1 MNKFIIFI
9 IVSLFSLSADAQEYK
24 VTMFK
29 QLLFDLSG
37 STHEVKDYNDESAAL
52 IKVLYPKPQ
61 AVFDGNVITTDF
73 KNGEYWVYVPKG
85 TKRLKIYL
93 PEQPTI
99 TLEFGQ
105 YGIQSV
111 EGKMT
116 YAIYF
121 KREAAISTSFYID
134 GGFSFGSMTGPAVA
148 LGLYVGNFNIE
159 AEVLV
164 PMGGK
169 ETVYWLSD
177 NQVPIACEY
186 KPSLSFGGKIGYGIM
201 AGESFRITPQVGM
214 RYMSL
219 TETSNGNATP
229 AKGANNA
236 ALTIG
241 CKLQYMISKGF
252 GISLTPE
259 YAAAMMKSNG
269 FKALSDVSCTINGW
283 NNGIGA
289 KLSLNV
295 EF

>member
-1 MNKFIIFI
+1 MNRIITFL
-9 IVSLFSLSADAQEYK
+9 IVSIFCLSAGAQDYK
-24 VTMFK
+24 VTTFK
-29 QLLFDLSG
+29 QLMQDLSG
-37 STHEVKDYNDESAAL
+37 STYEVKDINNESAAL
-52 IKVLYPKPQ
+52 IKVLYPQPN
-61 AVFDGNVITTDF
+61 ATFDGNVLETEF
-73 KNGEYWVYVPKG
+73 KDGEYWVYVTKG
-85 TKRLKIYL
+85 TQRLKIHL
-93 PEQPTI
+93 PEQSTI
-99 TLEFGQ
+99 TLEFGE

-111 EGKMT
+111 DGKMT
-116 YAIYF
+116 YAIEF
-121 KREAAISTSFYID
+121 KRESAINTSFYID
-134 GGFSFGSMTGPAVA
+134 GGFAFGSMTGPAVA

-177 NQVPIACEY
+177 NQAPIACDY

-269 FKALSDVSCTINGW
+269 FKALSDVSSTINGW